1 MQERKTVNRSMLQ
14 IAGLL
19 FANPSN
25 PASAALCLIF
35 HRGFRGSKTG
45 RCVSLCP
52 APGRAVTHSVTWK
65 AAGNSGK
72 GLTGEIDNYWLGG
85 LVFRQ
90 WTTQLPDRLLSLAS
104 QLPQGYAAKLKFP
117 THHKLCGSW
126 LASDEARAA
135 TPNMRWN
142 QNLQHTTKP
151 VGAGL
156 PAMRPEQPPPICA
169 GTKISNTP
177 QNLWELACQR

>member
-1 MQERKTVNRSMLQ
+1 MLQ

-35 HRGFRGSKTG
+35 HRGFGGSKTG
-45 RCVSLCP
+45 RCVSLYP
-52 APGRAVTHSVTWK
+52 VAGRAVTHSVTWK
-65 AAGNSGK
+65 VLGNRGK
-72 GLTGEIDNYWLGG
+72 CLTAQIDNYWLSG

-117 THHKLCGSW
+117 THHK
-126 LASDEARAA
+126 
-135 TPNMRWN
+135 
-142 QNLQHTTKP
+142 P
-151 VGAGL
+151 VGASL
-156 PAMRPEQPPPICA
+156 LAMRPALSTQIRA
-169 GTKISNTP
+169 GPQTANTP

>member
-1 MQERKTVNRSMLQ
+1 MLQ

-35 HRGFRGSKTG
+35 HRGFGGSKTG

-52 APGRAVTHSVTWK
+52 VAGRAVTHSVTWK
-65 AAGNSGK
+65 MLGNRGK
-72 GLTGEIDNYWLGG
+72 CLTGEIDNYWLGG

-126 LASDEARAA
+126 LASDEANPIN
-135 TPNMRWN
+135 PNPRRTTN
-142 QNLQHTTKP
+142 CQHTTKP

-156 PAMRPEQPPPICA
+156 PAMRPTLSTQIRA
-169 GTKISNTP
+169 GPQTANTP
-177 QNLWELACQR
+177 QTLWELACQR